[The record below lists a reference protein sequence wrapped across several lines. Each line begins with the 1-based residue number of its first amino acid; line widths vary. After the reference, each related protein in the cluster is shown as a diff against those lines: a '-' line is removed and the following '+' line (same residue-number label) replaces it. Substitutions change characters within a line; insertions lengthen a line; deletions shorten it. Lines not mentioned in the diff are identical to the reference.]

1 MGQHGA
7 FRIAGGAR
15 GKLDINGFIELQFTG
30 DLLQL
35 LQLLFARRAQ
45 QILKPVDAGM
55 LLVINFNYMF

>member
-7 FRIAGGAR
+7 FRIARGAR

-55 LLVINFNYMF
+55 LLVINFNHMF